1 MKHLILQHQKHQI
14 CFSIQRTSISSTLVA
29 QTTDDF
35 TFLPVEMWNKYQNFI
50 QTQIVRMS
58 GQMNSDSNAGTDKE
72 LFRKLA
78 FVEVQL
84 TTFRKTLMQNYRLF
98 NLDESLS
105 VASHGLVVY
114 SERVRFGNET
124 ISNHRILICE
134 RAAICVRIQL
144 AKEVDRQVEKFNRVV
159 FVDKFVRGVP
169 AAKLS
174 KKSDIR
180 VNFELNGNKHPVDFG
195 TKASKDKFFG
205 NYCMMYQKLYR
216 G

>member
-1 MKHLILQHQKHQI
+1 M
-14 CFSIQRTSISSTLVA
+14 
-29 QTTDDF
+29 
-35 TFLPVEMWNKYQNFI
+35 
-50 QTQIVRMS
+50 
-58 GQMNSDSNAGTDKE
+58 
-72 LFRKLA
+72 
-78 FVEVQL
+78 
-84 TTFRKTLMQNYRLF
+84 
-98 NLDESLS
+98 
-105 VASHGLVVY
+105 
-114 SERVRFGNET
+114 
-124 ISNHRILICE
+124 
-134 RAAICVRIQL
+134 
-144 AKEVDRQVEKFNRVV
+144 EKFNRVV